1 VAGIT
6 RVCPRHPAETAWES
20 AKQTQNGAIPGETG
34 SSFFDFFS
42 ELLSCSLSRMKA
54 YFAYRQQPDV
64 SF

>member
-1 VAGIT
+1 MRRSLPVAGIT

-42 ELLSCSLSRMKA
+42 ELL
-54 YFAYRQQPDV
+54 D
-64 SF
+64 